1 MENRPTVAR
10 LSFPTEKGLQSPVL
24 IDLDQLEALDEI
36 IDKYA
41 GKLRKDRDEQIDKAT
56 DAEIYERV
64 VAGRLKQEE
73 VETRRAHVRE
83 FVTDLRSWKKEVR
96 SVTIYLSRGRQIDAH
111 NFAEAIGQ
119 PLVQE
124 EIPTGFLLSLRIGA
138 IQARVRAGRPW
149 GDVQLAI
156 EVEPNELEISQGLFG
171 ALENWASDVEAPK
184 WQQKWAKYQ
193 IILSAV

>member
-73 VETRRAHVRE
+73 VETRRGTCKRNRHGPEKIEEGSNVRH
-83 FVTDLRSWKKEVR
+83 DLS
-96 SVTIYLSRGRQIDAH
+96 
-111 NFAEAIGQ
+111 FARKA
-119 PLVQE
+119 
-124 EIPTGFLLSLRIGA
+124 
-138 IQARVRAGRPW
+138 
-149 GDVQLAI
+149 D
-156 EVEPNELEISQGLFG
+156 
-171 ALENWASDVEAPK
+171 
-184 WQQKWAKYQ
+184 
-193 IILSAV
+193 